1 MMKRAHPKF
10 LLWILCLGLLLIIA
24 AKATATAEV
33 QISDRLVMASEFG
46 DMKEVTELLAKG
58 ANPNAL
64 DSMGRTALMTSAIA
78 GNIEMARLLLERG
91 ADVNTPNAQ
100 GGTALVGAIANN
112 RPEIFHL
119 LLAKG
124 AAVNS
129 ASSSGSPLIFACVF
143 GRTDFAK
150 VLLEKGAQVQVKDE
164 FGRTPLGVARKSKNE
179 ALVAVLE
186 SCGAKE

>member
-1 MMKRAHPKF
+1 MMKSSHVKF
-10 LLWILCLGLLLIIA
+10 LSWRLCLGLLLIIA
-24 AKATATAEV
+24 AKATAMAEV
-33 QISDRLVMASEFG
+33 QVSDRLVMASEFG
-46 DMKEVTELLAKG
+46 DMKEVTELLEKG

-78 GNIEMARLLLERG
+78 GHIEMVRLLLERG

-100 GGTALVGAIANN
+100 GSTALVGAIVNN

-124 AAVNS
+124 AAVNI
-129 ASSSGSPLIFACVF
+129 ASKSGSPLIFACVV
-143 GRTDFAK
+143 GRIEFAK

-164 FGRTPLGVARKSKNE
+164 FGRTPFGVARKIKDE
-179 ALVAVLE
+179 ALVALLE
-186 SCGAKE
+186 SYGAKE